1 MTFILFNTLGRK
13 KEEFKPLEDNL
24 VKIYTCGPTVYNFAH
39 IGNFRSY
46 VAQDILKRYLLYK
59 GFKVK
64 HVMNLTDID
73 DKTIRDSQKEGISL
87 KEFTERYT
95 KAFFEDS
102 KKLNLL
108 PADIYAKATEHI
120 EDMRKLIQ
128 ILLDEGFAYKGEDNS
143 IYYNISKFK
152 EYGKLSGIKV
162 SELKAGARVKQDEY
176 EKEEANDFALWKA
189 WTPEDGDV
197 FWDVKFVING
207 KEETIR
213 GRPGWHIECSTM
225 SMKYLGGTLDIHA
238 GGVDLIFPHHE
249 NEIAQ
254 SEAATGKIFSRF
266 WFHNE
271 WVIVEGKKMSKRYK
285 NFYTLRDILS
295 KGYSPKAIRYLLMNA
310 HYRSQLNFTFEGLKD
325 AETTVNRLIEFI
337 DKLDEIKSSN
347 YNGDIKN
354 LIENVKEK
362 FESAMDDDIN
372 MPLALSAIHE
382 FVSEINKAI
391 AQGNFDEKNAK
402 EVKSIMLEFDKVLG
416 VLEHEKVEVP
426 EEIKKL
432 IEERENARKEK
443 NFKKSDEIREKI
455 RQMGWEVQDTP
466 EGPKVRKR
474 L

>member
-1 MTFILFNTLGRK
+1 LLVLFNTLGRK
-13 KEEFKPLEDNL
+13 KEEFKPLEDKL
-24 VKIYTCGPTVYNFAH
+24 VKMYTCGPTVYNYAH

-46 VAQDILKRYLLYK
+46 VAQDILKRYLIYK
-59 GFKVK
+59 GYKVK
-64 HVMNLTDID
+64 HVMNLTDVD

-128 ILLDEGFAYKGEDNS
+128 TLIDKGYAYKGDDNS
-143 IYYNISKFK
+143 IYYDVSKFK
-152 EYGKLSGIKV
+152 EYGKLSGIKI

-197 FWDVKFVING
+197 FWDVNFTING

-213 GRPGWHIECSTM
+213 GRPGWHIECSAM
-225 SMKYLGGTLDIHA
+225 SMKYLGETIDIHA

-254 SEAATGKIFSRF
+254 SEAATGKQFVRY

-271 WVIVEGKKMSKRYK
+271 WVLVEGKKMAKRYK
-285 NFYTLRDILS
+285 NFYTLRDVLS
-295 KGYSPKAIRYLLMNA
+295 KGYSAKAVRYLLMSA
-310 HYRSQLNFTFEGLKD
+310 HYRSQLNFTFNGLKD
-325 AETTVNRLIEFI
+325 AETTVNRLLEFME
-337 DKLDEIKSSN
+337 KLDEIKGEKHN
-347 YNGDIKN
+347 QNIPQ
-354 LIENVKEK
+354 LIEDVKKK
-362 FESAMDDDIN
+362 FESAMDDDLN

-391 AQGNFDEKNAK
+391 ADGNLDEKNAK
-402 EVKSIMLEFDKVLG
+402 EVKEIMLDFDKVLG
-416 VLEHEKVEVP
+416 ILEYEKAEVP

-432 IEERENARKEK
+432 IEEREKLRKQKQFEK
-443 NFKKSDEIREKI
+443 ADEIREKI
-455 RQMGWEVQDTP
+455 RQLGWEVQDTP
-466 EGPKVRKR
+466 DGPKVRKKI
-474 L
+474 

>member
-1 MTFILFNTLGRK
+1 MLVLFNTLGRK
-13 KEEFKPLEDNL
+13 KEEFKPLEDKL
-24 VKIYTCGPTVYNFAH
+24 VRLYTCGPTVYNYAH

-59 GFKVK
+59 GYSVK
-64 HVMNLTDID
+64 HVMNLTDVD

-108 PADIYAKATEHI
+108 PADVYAKATEHI

-128 ILLDEGFAYKGEDNS
+128 TLIDKGFAYKGEDNS
-143 IYYNISKFK
+143 IYYDVSKFK

-162 SELKAGARVKQDEY
+162 SELKVGARVKQDEY

-197 FWDVKFVING
+197 FWNVKFTIDG

-213 GRPGWHIECSTM
+213 GRPGWHIECSAM
-225 SMKYLGGTLDIHA
+225 SMKYLGETLDIHA

-254 SEAATGKIFSRF
+254 SEAATGKQFVRY

-271 WVIVEGKKMSKRYK
+271 WVLVEGKKMSKRYN
-285 NFYTLRDILS
+285 NFYTLRDVLA
-295 KGYSPKAIRYLLMNA
+295 KGYSPKAVRYLLMNA

-325 AETTVNRLIEFI
+325 AETTVNRLIEFME
-337 DKLDEIKSSN
+337 KLDEIN
-347 YNGDIKN
+347 EGIYNEK
-354 LIENVKEK
+354 VKELIADAKKK
-362 FESAMDDDIN
+362 FEEAMDDDLN
-372 MPLALSAIHE
+372 VPLAMAAIHE
-382 FVSEINKAI
+382 FVSEINKLI
-391 AQGNFDEKNAK
+391 ADNKFGEKNAK
-402 EVKSIMLEFDKVLG
+402 EVKEVMLEFDKVLG
-416 VLEHEKVEVP
+416 ILEHEKAEVP

-432 IEERENARKEK
+432 VEEREEARK
-443 NFKKSDEIREKI
+443 KKDFRKADEIREKI
-455 RQMGWEVQDTP
+455 REMGWELQDTP
-466 EGPKVRKR
+466 DGPKLRKR
-474 L
+474 I